1 MMSTLGTHFKLDN
14 QNKFSNPKA
23 VFKGEKY
30 RITILSDI
38 LIRLEYDEAGIFFDN
53 YTELVKNRNFPLIE
67 FDVQED
73 NKFLVITTK
82 HYRLQYLKEKPFV
95 GSTFAPDS
103 NLRINLLDTDKVW
116 YFKHDEAR
124 NFGSVVENIDTK
136 EVYISKAEQILSE
149 NDKTKSKNKNVK
161 MDKIRARDVFV
172 KRKGLYSTDGFVS
185 IDDSSSL
192 IIDNEGYLSVPEK
205 KRIDTYVFLYRR
217 DFGECLKDYFTLIGN
232 PPLIPKY
239 ALGIWWYKDQRYD
252 FDSIKDLVFNFNKYE
267 IPVSTILLGE
277 YWHIKDKNDNKKYVS
292 GFTFD
297 RDLFPNPKEF
307 SDYLHDRGIRLGL
320 KINPSEGIHPH
331 EFKFQEF
338 ASELGITDNQTI
350 PFNAFDKKFIS
361 AYLDK
366 LINPLY
372 NDGADF
378 FFIDYL
384 TRDSNQL
391 TALNYYHINDFKKF
405 NNNRGLE
412 LSRISG
418 NAPASYPI
426 YFSGETVVSWE
437 TLKKIPELTSRA
449 ANLGLTWYSH
459 DIGGFKDGME
469 DQELYLRYVELGCFQ
484 PIFRFAST
492 KGHYYKREPWRWD
505 LKTFTI
511 VKDYCTL
518 RARLVSY
525 LYAEGYKYHKIGT
538 PVVQPLYYKVPEIY
552 DEVLYRNEY
561 YFGSELLVAPI
572 TKPKDLIMNRAI
584 EQIYLPEGTWYD
596 FKTGKKYIGNKRYVM
611 FFKDED
617 YPVFAKS
624 GSIIILNDLEDN
636 INATNA
642 PKSLEVHVFPGK
654 DNIYNLY
661 EDDGVSSLYKD
672 GYYIV
677 TRFDYNYLQNN
688 YTLIIRPFEGKSGI
702 IPETRNY
709 KIRFRNTKKASN
721 VVVMLEADVI
731 SYESYIEDNDFV
743 IEVKDVPTV
752 RQLTIN
758 CKGNDIEI
766 DAVRIINE
774 DIDSIIADIPIK
786 TTLKDIL
793 SEIMFSD
800 KDYSDK
806 RIAIK
811 RLKRQGLEDKFVRVF
826 LRLLEFTKDI

>member
-149 NDKTKSKNKNVK
+149 NDKTKSKNKNTK

-277 YWHIKDKNDNKKYVS
+277 YWHIKDKNDDKKYVS

-338 ASELGITDNQTI
+338 ASELEITDNQTI

-391 TALNYYHINDFKKF
+391 TALNYYHINDFRKF

-459 DIGGFKDGME
+459 DIGGFKEGME

-654 DNIYNLY
+654 NNIYNLY

-709 KIRFRNTKKASN
+709 KIRFRNTKKASD

-743 IEVKDVPTV
+743 IEVKDVSTV

-793 SEIMFSD
+793 GKIMFSD

>member
-1 MMSTLGTHFKLDN
+1 MIKKYFKITEKTKWILYIFISILVVLGVLNLIIPVYSSKIIDSLL
-14 QNKFSNPKA
+14 NKNINEFI
-23 VFKGEKY
+23 
-30 RITILSDI
+30 RLLTILYI
-38 LIRLEYDEAGIFFDN
+38 LFITTNTFSFLACKSYSLFFKNTFINIHKKIINSVYEYDDKLLNKLKGRIISTVNIDIINISVMADYMFSFMHNLVLIICMLIFFIKT
-53 YTELVKNRNFPLIE
+53 YVIFG
-67 FDVQED
+67 V
-73 NKFLVITTK
+73 FLVIAT
-82 HYRLQYLKEKPFV
+82 V
-95 GSTFAPDS
+95 
-103 NLRINLLDTDKVW
+103 
-116 YFKHDEAR
+116 
-124 NFGSVVENIDTK
+124 
-136 EVYISKAEQILSE
+136 VYILLANYL
-149 NDKTKSKNKNVK
+149 TKKE
-161 MDKIRARDVFV
+161 A
-172 KRKGLYSTDGFVS
+172 Y
-185 IDDSSSL
+185 
-192 IIDNEGYLSVPEK
+192 
-205 KRIDTYVFLYRR
+205 
-217 DFGECLKDYFTLIGN
+217 YFRG
-232 PPLIPKY
+232 
-239 ALGIWWYKDQRYD
+239 QRM
-252 FDSIKDLVFNFNKYE
+252 
-267 IPVSTILLGE
+267 
-277 YWHIKDKNDNKKYVS
+277 
-292 GFTFD
+292 
-297 RDLFPNPKEF
+297 
-307 SDYLHDRGIRLGL
+307 
-320 KINPSEGIHPH
+320 
-331 EFKFQEF
+331 
-338 ASELGITDNQTI
+338 
-350 PFNAFDKKFIS
+350 
-361 AYLDK
+361 YLDK

-426 YFSGETVVSWE
+426 YFSGETIVSWD
-437 TLKKIPELTSRA
+437 TLKKVPELTSRA

-459 DIGGFKDGME
+459 DIGGFKEGME
-469 DQELYLRYVELGCFQ
+469 DQELYLRYVQLGCFQ

-552 DEVLYRNEY
+552 DEVLYCNEY

-654 DNIYNLY
+654 NNIYNLY

-709 KIRFRNTKKASN
+709 KIRFRNTKKASD
-721 VVVMLEADVI
+721 VVVMLEADAI

-743 IEVKDVPTV
+743 IEVKDVSTV

-774 DIDSIIADIPIK
+774 DIDSIIADIPIT

-793 SEIMFSD
+793 GKIMFSD

-826 LRLLEFTKDI
+826 LKLLEFTKDI

>member
-23 VFKGEKY
+23 VFKGETY
-30 RITILSDI
+30 RITVLSDI

-82 HYRLQYLKEKPFV
+82 HFRLQYLKEKPFV

-149 NDKTKSKNKNVK
+149 NDKTKSKNKNTK

-277 YWHIKDKNDNKKYVS
+277 YWHIKDKNDDKKYVS

-338 ASELGITDNQTI
+338 ASELEITDNQTI

-372 NDGADF
+372 NDGVDF

-412 LSRISG
+412 LPRISG

-426 YFSGETVVSWE
+426 YFSGETIVSWD
-437 TLKKIPELTSRA
+437 TLKKVPELTSRA

-459 DIGGFKDGME
+459 DIGGFKEGME
-469 DQELYLRYVELGCFQ
+469 DQELYLRYVQLGCFQ

-552 DEVLYRNEY
+552 DEVLYCNEY

-596 FKTGKKYIGNKRYVM
+596 FKTGKKLVI
-611 FFKDED
+611 KDM
-617 YPVFAKS
+617 
-624 GSIIILNDLEDN
+624 LC
-636 INATNA
+636 
-642 PKSLEVHVFPGK
+642 SLK
-654 DNIYNLY
+654 M
-661 EDDGVSSLYKD
+661 K
-672 GYYIV
+672 
-677 TRFDYNYLQNN
+677 
-688 YTLIIRPFEGKSGI
+688 I
-702 IPETRNY
+702 IPYLLR
-709 KIRFRNTKKASN
+709 
-721 VVVMLEADVI
+721 VG
-731 SYESYIEDNDFV
+731 
-743 IEVKDVPTV
+743 
-752 RQLTIN
+752 QL
-758 CKGNDIEI
+758 
-766 DAVRIINE
+766 
-774 DIDSIIADIPIK
+774 
-786 TTLKDIL
+786 L
-793 SEIMFSD
+793 
-800 KDYSDK
+800 Y
-806 RIAIK
+806 
-811 RLKRQGLEDKFVRVF
+811 
-826 LRLLEFTKDI
+826 

>member
-82 HYRLQYLKEKPFV
+82 HFRLQYLKEKPFV

-149 NDKTKSKNKNVK
+149 NDKTKSKNKNTK

-277 YWHIKDKNDNKKYVS
+277 YWHIKDKNDDKKYVS

-331 EFKFQEF
+331 EFKFQDF
-338 ASELGITDNQTI
+338 ASELEITDNQTI

-372 NDGADF
+372 NDGVDF

-426 YFSGETVVSWE
+426 YFSGETIVSWD
-437 TLKKIPELTSRA
+437 TLKKVPELTSRA

-459 DIGGFKDGME
+459 DIGGFKEGME
-469 DQELYLRYVELGCFQ
+469 DQELYLRYVQLGCFQ

-552 DEVLYRNEY
+552 DEVLYCNEY

-654 DNIYNLY
+654 NNIYNLY

-709 KIRFRNTKKASN
+709 KIRFRNTKKASD
-721 VVVMLEADVI
+721 VVVMLEAEVI
-731 SYESYIEDNDFV
+731 PYESYIEDNDFV
-743 IEVKDVPTV
+743 IEVKDVSTV

-774 DIDSIIADIPIK
+774 DIDSIIADIPIT

-793 SEIMFSD
+793 GKIMFSD

-826 LRLLEFTKDI
+826 LKLLEFTKDI

>member
-1 MMSTLGTHFKLDN
+1 MSTLGTHFKLDN

-149 NDKTKSKNKNVK
+149 NEKNKNKNVK

-277 YWHIKDKNDNKKYVS
+277 YWHIKDKNDDKKYVS

-338 ASELGITDNQTI
+338 ASELEITDNQTI

-459 DIGGFKDGME
+459 DIGGFKEGME

-538 PVVQPLYYKVPEIY
+538 PVIQPLYYKVPEIY
-552 DEVLYRNEY
+552 DEVLYCNEY

-636 INATNA
+636 INATNT

-654 DNIYNLY
+654 NNIYNLY

-709 KIRFRNTKKASN
+709 KIRFRNTKKASD
-721 VVVMLEADVI
+721 VVVMLEAEVI

>member
-1 MMSTLGTHFKLDN
+1 
-14 QNKFSNPKA
+14 
-23 VFKGEKY
+23 
-30 RITILSDI
+30 
-38 LIRLEYDEAGIFFDN
+38 
-53 YTELVKNRNFPLIE
+53 
-67 FDVQED
+67 
-73 NKFLVITTK
+73 
-82 HYRLQYLKEKPFV
+82 
-95 GSTFAPDS
+95 
-103 NLRINLLDTDKVW
+103 
-116 YFKHDEAR
+116 
-124 NFGSVVENIDTK
+124 
-136 EVYISKAEQILSE
+136 
-149 NDKTKSKNKNVK
+149 
-161 MDKIRARDVFV
+161 
-172 KRKGLYSTDGFVS
+172 
-185 IDDSSSL
+185 
-192 IIDNEGYLSVPEK
+192 
-205 KRIDTYVFLYRR
+205 
-217 DFGECLKDYFTLIGN
+217 
-232 PPLIPKY
+232 
-239 ALGIWWYKDQRYD
+239 
-252 FDSIKDLVFNFNKYE
+252 
-267 IPVSTILLGE
+267 
-277 YWHIKDKNDNKKYVS
+277 
-292 GFTFD
+292 
-297 RDLFPNPKEF
+297 
-307 SDYLHDRGIRLGL
+307 
-320 KINPSEGIHPH
+320 
-331 EFKFQEF
+331 
-338 ASELGITDNQTI
+338 
-350 PFNAFDKKFIS
+350 
-361 AYLDK
+361 
-366 LINPLY
+366 
-372 NDGADF
+372 
-378 FFIDYL
+378 
-384 TRDSNQL
+384 
-391 TALNYYHINDFKKF
+391 
-405 NNNRGLE
+405 
-412 LSRISG
+412 
-418 NAPASYPI
+418 
-426 YFSGETVVSWE
+426 
-437 TLKKIPELTSRA
+437 
-449 ANLGLTWYSH
+449 
-459 DIGGFKDGME
+459 ME
-469 DQELYLRYVELGCFQ
+469 DQELYLRYVQLGCFQ

-552 DEVLYRNEY
+552 DEVLYCNEY

-654 DNIYNLY
+654 NNIYNLY

-709 KIRFRNTKKASN
+709 KIRFRNTKKASD
-721 VVVMLEADVI
+721 VVVMLEAEVI

-793 SEIMFSD
+793 SGIMFSD

-826 LRLLEFTKDI
+826 LKLLEFTKDI

>member
-149 NDKTKSKNKNVK
+149 NEKNKNKNVK

-277 YWHIKDKNDNKKYVS
+277 YWHIKDKNDDKKYVS

-338 ASELGITDNQTI
+338 ASELEITDNQTI

-459 DIGGFKDGME
+459 DIGGFKEGME

-538 PVVQPLYYKVPEIY
+538 PVIQPLYYKVPEIY
-552 DEVLYRNEY
+552 DAVLYCNEY

-636 INATNA
+636 INATNT

-654 DNIYNLY
+654 NNIYNLY

-709 KIRFRNTKKASN
+709 KIRFRNTKKASD
-721 VVVMLEADVI
+721 VVVMLEAEVI

>member
-149 NDKTKSKNKNVK
+149 NEKNKNKNVK

-277 YWHIKDKNDNKKYVS
+277 YWHIKDKNDDKKYVS

-338 ASELGITDNQTI
+338 ASELEITDNQTI

-384 TRDSNQL
+384 ARDSNQL

-459 DIGGFKDGME
+459 DIGGFKEGME

-538 PVVQPLYYKVPEIY
+538 PVIQPLYYKVPEIY
-552 DEVLYRNEY
+552 DEVLYCNEY

-636 INATNA
+636 INATNT

-654 DNIYNLY
+654 NNIYNLY

-709 KIRFRNTKKASN
+709 KIRFRNTKKASD
-721 VVVMLEADVI
+721 VVVMLEAEVI

>member
-82 HYRLQYLKEKPFV
+82 HFRLQYLKEKPFV

-149 NDKTKSKNKNVK
+149 NDKTKYKNKNTK

-277 YWHIKDKNDNKKYVS
+277 YWHIKDKNDDKKYVS

-338 ASELGITDNQTI
+338 ASELEITDNQTI

-426 YFSGETVVSWE
+426 YFSGETIVSWD
-437 TLKKIPELTSRA
+437 TLKKVPELTSRA

-459 DIGGFKDGME
+459 DIGGFKEGME
-469 DQELYLRYVELGCFQ
+469 DQELYLRYVQLGCFQ

-552 DEVLYRNEY
+552 DEVLYCNEY

-642 PKSLEVHVFPGK
+642 PKSLEVHVFPGNN
-654 DNIYNLY
+654 NIYNLY

-709 KIRFRNTKKASN
+709 KIRFRNTKKASD
-721 VVVMLEADVI
+721 VVVMLEAEVI
-731 SYESYIEDNDFV
+731 PYESYIEDNDFV
-743 IEVKDVPTV
+743 IEVKDVSTV

-774 DIDSIIADIPIK
+774 DIDSIIADIPIT

-793 SEIMFSD
+793 GKIMFSD

-826 LRLLEFTKDI
+826 LKLLEFTKDI

>member
-30 RITILSDI
+30 RITVLSDI

-82 HYRLQYLKEKPFV
+82 HFRLQYLKEKPFV

-149 NDKTKSKNKNVK
+149 NDKTKSKNKNTK

-277 YWHIKDKNDNKKYVS
+277 YWHIKDKNDDKKYVS

-338 ASELGITDNQTI
+338 ASELEITDNQTI

-426 YFSGETVVSWE
+426 YFSGETIVSWD
-437 TLKKIPELTSRA
+437 TLKKVPELTSRA

-459 DIGGFKDGME
+459 DIGGFKEGME
-469 DQELYLRYVELGCFQ
+469 DQELYLRYVQLGCFQ

-552 DEVLYRNEY
+552 DEVLYCNEY

-596 FKTGKKYIGNKRYVM
+596 FKTGKKYIGNK
-611 FFKDED
+611 
-617 YPVFAKS
+617 
-624 GSIIILNDLEDN
+624 
-636 INATNA
+636 
-642 PKSLEVHVFPGK
+642 
-654 DNIYNLY
+654 
-661 EDDGVSSLYKD
+661 
-672 GYYIV
+672 
-677 TRFDYNYLQNN
+677 
-688 YTLIIRPFEGKSGI
+688 
-702 IPETRNY
+702 
-709 KIRFRNTKKASN
+709 
-721 VVVMLEADVI
+721 
-731 SYESYIEDNDFV
+731 
-743 IEVKDVPTV
+743 
-752 RQLTIN
+752 
-758 CKGNDIEI
+758 
-766 DAVRIINE
+766 
-774 DIDSIIADIPIK
+774 
-786 TTLKDIL
+786 
-793 SEIMFSD
+793 
-800 KDYSDK
+800 
-806 RIAIK
+806 
-811 RLKRQGLEDKFVRVF
+811 
-826 LRLLEFTKDI
+826 

>member
-149 NDKTKSKNKNVK
+149 NEKNKNKNVK

-277 YWHIKDKNDNKKYVS
+277 YWHIKDKNDDKKYVS

-338 ASELGITDNQTI
+338 ASELEITDNQTI

-459 DIGGFKDGME
+459 DIGGFKEGME

-538 PVVQPLYYKVPEIY
+538 PVIQPLYYKVPEIY
-552 DEVLYRNEY
+552 DEVLYCNEY

-636 INATNA
+636 INDTNT

-654 DNIYNLY
+654 NNIYNLY

-709 KIRFRNTKKASN
+709 KIRFRNTKKASD
-721 VVVMLEADVI
+721 VVVMLEAEVI

>member
-1 MMSTLGTHFKLDN
+1 M
-14 QNKFSNPKA
+14 
-23 VFKGEKY
+23 
-30 RITILSDI
+30 
-38 LIRLEYDEAGIFFDN
+38 
-53 YTELVKNRNFPLIE
+53 
-67 FDVQED
+67 
-73 NKFLVITTK
+73 
-82 HYRLQYLKEKPFV
+82 
-95 GSTFAPDS
+95 
-103 NLRINLLDTDKVW
+103 
-116 YFKHDEAR
+116 
-124 NFGSVVENIDTK
+124 
-136 EVYISKAEQILSE
+136 
-149 NDKTKSKNKNVK
+149 
-161 MDKIRARDVFV
+161 
-172 KRKGLYSTDGFVS
+172 
-185 IDDSSSL
+185 
-192 IIDNEGYLSVPEK
+192 
-205 KRIDTYVFLYRR
+205 
-217 DFGECLKDYFTLIGN
+217 
-232 PPLIPKY
+232 
-239 ALGIWWYKDQRYD
+239 
-252 FDSIKDLVFNFNKYE
+252 
-267 IPVSTILLGE
+267 
-277 YWHIKDKNDNKKYVS
+277 
-292 GFTFD
+292 
-297 RDLFPNPKEF
+297 
-307 SDYLHDRGIRLGL
+307 

-338 ASELGITDNQTI
+338 ASELEITDNQTI

-372 NDGADF
+372 NDGVDF

-426 YFSGETVVSWE
+426 YFSGETIVSWD
-437 TLKKIPELTSRA
+437 TLKKVPELTSRA

-459 DIGGFKDGME
+459 DIGGFKEGME
-469 DQELYLRYVELGCFQ
+469 DQELYLRYVQLGCFQ

-552 DEVLYRNEY
+552 DEVLYCNEY

-654 DNIYNLY
+654 NNIYNLY

-709 KIRFRNTKKASN
+709 KIRFRNTKKASD
-721 VVVMLEADVI
+721 VVVMLEAEVI
-731 SYESYIEDNDFV
+731 PYESYIEDNDFV
-743 IEVKDVPTV
+743 IEVKDVSTV

-774 DIDSIIADIPIK
+774 DIDSIIADIPIT

-793 SEIMFSD
+793 GKIMFSD

-826 LRLLEFTKDI
+826 LKLLEFTKDI